1 MGDRLNNIRVIDPV
15 LTTIAL
21 GYTNAASV
29 GEYLAPYVPVSKE
42 SGKIPSFG
50 KEAFKL
56 YNTTRAIRAAS
67 NRMNP
72 EGIQMIPYAIEEHD
86 LEYPVDYRED
96 TESMFNMQ
104 KLGTRTLQGI
114 FAVEREKQIADL
126 AQSAATYGLGSK
138 TKLIGNDQWSDYT
151 AGHSNPNSDVDTGKE
166 AVRSKIGKYPNV
178 CIMGPTAFKA
188 AKYHPEVALKFKYS
202 GKVNITAAMLAEL
215 WEVEQLHVGK
225 MIWADDD
232 GVFHDIWADNVVLAY
247 VPEVPPTIE
256 RSVYEPSFAYT
267 IRKKGMPQVDV
278 RTEMGGKLNLVR
290 NTDCFAAK
298 VVGADAGYLIEDTNA

>member
-21 GYTNAASV
+21 GYSNADAV
-29 GEYLAPYVPVSKE
+29 GDFLAPYVPVALE

-86 LEYPVDYRED
+86 LEYPIDYRED

-114 FAVEREKQIADL
+114 FAVEREKQIADI
-126 AQSAATYGLGSK
+126 AQAAATYGDGNK
-138 TKLIGNDQWSDYT
+138 VKLTGNDKWSDYT
-151 AGHSNPNSDVDTGKE
+151 PGHSNPNVDVDAGRE
-166 AVRSKIGKYPNV
+166 AVRARTGKYPNV
-178 CIMGPTAFKA
+178 GVIGPTAFSKA
-188 AKYHPEVALKFKYS
+188 KRHPEVLARFQFT
-202 GKVNITAAMLAEL
+202 GKITVTAAMLAEL
-215 WEVEQLHVGK
+215 WEIDHLYVGK
-225 MIWADDD
+225 MVYADDAD
-232 GVFHDIWADNVVLAY
+232 VFHDIWADNVVLGY
-247 VPEVPPTIE
+247 VPQTSSTD
-256 RSVYEPSFAYT
+256 RDVYEPSFAYT
-267 IRKKGMPQVDV
+267 IRKKSLPQVDV
-278 RTEMGGKLNLVR
+278 RTENGGKLILVR

-298 VVGADAGYLIEDTNA
+298 VLGADAGYLIEDTNA